1 VWLQTADVLRLQK
14 NTVAKTNMCVI
25 AILSQ
30 CGCKTGKGGIAKK
43 NTPCQIKKEGAQ
55 KEFQFTNS
63 NKTKRT

>member
-43 NTPCQIKKEGAQ
+43 TLHAK
-55 KEFQFTNS
+55 
-63 NKTKRT
+63 

>member
-14 NTVAKTNMCVI
+14 TVAETNMCVI

-43 NTPCQIKKEGAQ
+43 TLHAK
-55 KEFQFTNS
+55 
-63 NKTKRT
+63 